1 MGALRLHTG
10 ISTPYE
16 AAFLE
21 DSALEIDSFF
31 EDLKLFNSILNDED
45 FMPRFPTQA
54 TALSFGAQILS
65 DFSDCPIQ
73 EFQNL
78 TDASSTCL
86 DSARSAYQLGEE
98 SPEPYFQLAD
108 ALDLARASRDPAEEK
123 FAYLQNQV
131 QGEQL
136 QEQ

>member
-1 MGALRLHTG
+1 MGALHLHTG
-10 ISTPYE
+10 ISTTSE

-45 FMPRFPTQA
+45 SMPRFPTQA

-65 DFSDCPIQ
+65 DLFDCPIQ

-78 TDASSTCL
+78 TDAASTCL

-98 SPEPYFQLAD
+98 SPEPYSQLEE
-108 ALDLARASRDPAEEK
+108 ALDLARAGKDPAEER
-123 FAYLQNQV
+123 FAYLQNQA

-136 QEQ
+136 QEH